1 VRVRNPQ
8 WVAGV
13 AVLVVLGGGGA
24 AGWSHWHDSAAA
36 PATVVKATPP
46 TIADAHAV
54 ALALAKL
61 PEKPED
67 YIATD
72 VRSAVAPQVAGALPP
87 GATLTADESTWHPDG
102 LDGGTITVTM
112 TAPATAPATFSV
124 IMIKEPSG
132 WKVVGTVPM
141 APGNA
146 AAPPTVGPAPVASP
160 TPMPT
165 DTPSPTPTAKTKAKS
180 KPKPKPRKTATPS
193 PGPTP

>member
-1 VRVRNPQ
+1 MRVRSPQ
-8 WVAGV
+8 WVAV
-13 AVLVVLGGGGA
+13 AAVLVVLGGGGA
-24 AGWSHWHDSAAA
+24 AGWSHWHNSSSAPTTA
-36 PATVVKATPP
+36 VKPTPP

-67 YIATD
+67 YVATD
-72 VRSAVAPQVAGALPP
+72 VRSAVVPQVAGALPS

-102 LDGGTITVTM
+102 LDGGTITATT
-112 TAPATAPATFSV
+112 TAPGAAPATFSV

-146 AAPPTVGPAPVASP
+146 ATPPTVGPAPVASP
-160 TPMPT
+160 TPTAEPT
-165 DTPSPTPTAKTKAKS
+165 QTPTPST
-180 KPKPKPRKTATPS
+180 KPKHHKKLTPS